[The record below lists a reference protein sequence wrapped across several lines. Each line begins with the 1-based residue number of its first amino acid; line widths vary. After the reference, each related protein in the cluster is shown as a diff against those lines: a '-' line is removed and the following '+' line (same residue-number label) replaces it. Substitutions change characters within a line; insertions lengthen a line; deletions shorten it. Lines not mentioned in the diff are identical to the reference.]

1 MTMPNTMPRAM
12 NAMEISR
19 TGMDVEWRRLE
30 LIAQNL
36 ANANSAMAADGTA
49 YRPLQM
55 ISGPAITFADALR
68 GGGQASGLAGAA
80 VYSIEPRNLP
90 SRRVYEPAN
99 PQADEAG
106 YLTYPG
112 FDHAAEMAL
121 MVKTSRAY
129 EANVVA
135 LNAARQMYSNALQI
149 GRRS

>member
-1 MTMPNTMPRAM
+1 M

-36 ANANSAMAADGTA
+36 ANANSTVAADGTV
-49 YRPLQM
+49 YRPLQL
-55 ISGPAITFADALR
+55 ISGPAMSFAEALGTNGQAHGLR
-68 GGGQASGLAGAA
+68 GVA
-80 VYSIEPRNLP
+80 VYGVEPRNIP
-90 SRRVYEPAN
+90 SRRVYEPSN

-106 YLTYPG
+106 YVTYPG